1 MKNLTRRAYSGI
13 RQKHVNETV
22 WNLYGYK
29 FFNNIDCLRKLKEFI
44 TEDLSNVDFDVV
56 VPVNPRNS
64 GSDICLQ
71 LAYHVADIK
80 GCGVCPCLNPT
91 NGSVDKSL
99 IHSIKGRNVLI
110 IDDVFTTGRTAAKA
124 EKAIRALKPHT
135 VSFYAIA
142 KAKDK

>member
-29 FFNNIDCLRKLKEFI
+29 FFQNEDCFTTLVDMCID
-44 TEDLSNVDFDVV
+44 DLYGTDFDVI
-56 VPVNPRNS
+56 VPIKPRNS
-64 GSDICLQ
+64 GSDIVYRLSIHIATHFDYLLVDCLSSTNAKADKVY
-71 LAYHVADIK
+71 LNDIK
-80 GCGVCPCLNPT
+80 GKNI
-91 NGSVDKSL
+91 L
-99 IHSIKGRNVLI
+99 IV
-110 IDDVFTTGRTAAKA
+110 DDVYTTGRTAAKA